1 MTGANILRLAF
12 QSVGNF
18 VLSTLPQFIQLYE
31 GLLHYKSQWRY
42 AMNRFDAVIILWLR
56 IQVAVRMNRAVM
68 VLSVERFNRL
78 DTDYVGVCG
87 FYIFSQ
93 V

>member
-1 MTGANILRLAF
+1 
-12 QSVGNF
+12 
-18 VLSTLPQFIQLYE
+18 
-31 GLLHYKSQWRY
+31 
-42 AMNRFDAVIILWLR
+42 MNRFDAVIILWLR

-68 VLSVERFNRL
+68 VLSVERYNRL

-93 V
+93 L